1 MRIRRKLMLVLLG
14 LGAMTVLVTGYVA
27 YKRSEESLI
36 TAVKNQ
42 LTGLRRA
49 KGGQIEDY
57 FHTLQGQV
65 IAMSDDREMVEATR
79 QFQDAFRVLDRAP
92 LPTGERASVEGF
104 YSHQFLPKL
113 LSMIPL
119 RSRPEEYLPASN
131 GAIHLQYDYIV
142 ENPFPHDR
150 RMDLDEAAG
159 KDEYDRVHAKYHP
172 QLRKTVRKL
181 GYRDLYLIDYQN
193 GRILYSVAKE
203 PSFGTSL
210 ETGPYK
216 NSGLAKVFAES
227 KASDNSDAVF
237 FSDFESFEPA
247 LGAAAAFVASPI
259 WDGQERLGVLVF
271 QVSNAEFDRVVS
283 GNRDWERDG
292 LGKTGDTRIVGADF
306 VLRSNERGFI
316 ESPDRYFAETM
327 AMRKLSEDSKM
338 RTRVFGTT
346 ALQQDVRLPSVEMGL
361 DGKEGTI
368 IEFGLDDRQK
378 LVSFGPIRVLG
389 THWMMSSRMDLDEAL
404 APVYD
409 LRRRL
414 WRWGLAIALLTA
426 LAALA
431 LTRAIVRP
439 VETLLGAAQRV
450 GAGDLTVHVPV
461 TSKDELGQLSGTF
474 NKMVKDIRES
484 VDETHRQA
492 DELRKQQ
499 QFLKDSEAKFRTMYE
514 SSGDAMVLL
523 DETGFLDCNGAALV
537 FFGCRTR
544 EEFLSH
550 KLEDFSALQQSSGGD
565 SAELAQ
571 KIESAMQEGSHRFEW
586 TLRRADGTLFPADVL
601 MSKLE
606 LGGRQ
611 LLQGTIRDISERKQ
625 AEEAALRRGRY
636 DAMASDIGTAMVQEI
651 AFQQMLQRCA
661 AAVTHGLG
669 TALTCI
675 WTRDAQ
681 AGALELSAAAGDE
694 SMEVGEEFAHQIATL
709 SQPLETHLPQA
720 GKAPVYCCGYPL
732 LVGGR
737 VVGAIVTCGG
747 RALSKEDFGVFGQA
761 ATRIGLGIQRE
772 ETRGELEAAKL
783 KAEEATAL
791 KSMFL
796 ANMSHEI
803 RTPMNAIIGLSH
815 LALKTQLT
823 PKQRDYL
830 SKVHNAGT
838 SLLGIIN
845 DILDFSKIEAGKLDL
860 ETTQFQLDE
869 VISTV
874 TTITG
879 QKANEKGLEYLA
891 DVPSSVPQSLEG
903 DPLRLG
909 QIITN
914 LVNNAVK
921 FTDRGEVRV
930 KVEPLETTGDRV
942 KLQFSVKD
950 TGAGMTQEQ
959 ASRLFQPF
967 MQADMSTT
975 RKYGGTGLGLTI
987 CKRLVDM
994 MGGQI
999 WLESEK
1005 GVGSTFFFTA
1015 WLGLG
1020 SGVAR
1025 DKFHPPELQNLSV
1038 LVVDDNPAAREILSD
1053 ALADLSGRVDVVSSG
1068 LEALA
1073 AVRQHD
1079 DSDPYDVVFMDW
1091 RMPGMDGLEASRL
1104 IKQDRNL
1111 KKHPAVVMVTAFSN
1125 EEVREEAEK
1134 LKIEGFLLK
1143 PVTRSM
1149 LVDTLVSVF
1158 GGGGEDSRPAV
1169 AAADVHVENLRGIRV
1184 LLTEDNLINQQ
1195 IATELLESVGVR
1207 IEVANNGKEA
1217 VEKVMSGGIP
1227 SPFDA
1232 IFMDLQMPEMD
1243 GYQATARIRA
1253 DPRFATLPIIAM
1265 TAHALVEE
1273 RQRCLD
1279 AGMNDHVSKPID
1291 PDALFMT
1298 LGRWAKS
1305 REAKAGDFAES
1316 RVGGAP
1322 ANQDFP
1328 TQHETKAARGV
1339 TIPEIEGVDV
1349 QGGLHRVAG
1358 NERLYRNLLEQFAK
1372 KQGEAAG
1379 QIETALAS
1387 GDRKF
1392 AERVAHTVK
1401 GVSGNLGIE
1410 RLQASAER
1418 LEKAIREND
1427 AATTTALAEFGRL
1440 LGHQM
1445 GTIEQALAA
1454 TSAVEPDAGLDGPFN
1469 REAAG
1474 SALARLKA
1482 LLEASDADASE
1493 AFVTLERALGPKGVK
1508 PQLNAL
1514 GAAISDF
1521 DFDGALV
1528 KLGEIA
1534 GEFGADGEM
1543 VS

>member
-27 YKRSEESLI
+27 DKSSEQSLI
-36 TAVKNQ
+36 QAVENQ

-49 KGGQIEDY
+49 KAGQIEDY
-57 FHTLQGQV
+57 FHTLESQV
-65 IAMSDDREMVEATR
+65 VGMSDDRGMVEAMR
-79 QFQDAFRVLDRAP
+79 EFQDAFDKLDHTPVTA
-92 LPTGERASVEGF
+92 TEKAAVDAF
-104 YSHQFLPKL
+104 YRDQFLPKL
-113 LSMIPL
+113 KSMIPL
-119 RSRPEEYLPASN
+119 RSKPEDYIPAVN
-131 GAIHLQYDYIV
+131 GATHLQYSYIV
-142 ENPFPHDR
+142 ENPFSRER
-150 RMDLDEAAG
+150 RKDFNEGAA
-159 KDEYDRVHAKYHP
+159 KTEYDRLHAKYHP
-172 QLRKTVRKL
+172 QLRKTAEDF
-181 GYRDLYLIDYQN
+181 GFRDFYLIDYRT
-193 GRILYSVAKE
+193 GRILYSVAKQ
-203 PSFGTSL
+203 PGFGTSL

-216 NSGLAKVFAES
+216 NSGLAKVFSEA
-227 KASDNSDAVF
+227 KASDDTDAVF

-283 GNRDWERDG
+283 GNRNWERDG

-316 ESPDRYFAETM
+316 ENPERYFAMNMLKRRMSDVTV
-327 AMRKLSEDSKM
+327 M
-338 RTRVFGTT
+338 RTRAFGTT
-346 ALQQDVRLPSVEMGL
+346 ALQQEVRLPSVEMGL
-361 DGKEGTI
+361 AGKEGTI
-368 IEFGLDDRQK
+368 IEQGHDDHQK
-378 LVSFGPIRVLG
+378 LVSYGPMSVLG
-389 THWMMSSRMDLDEAL
+389 THWMMSSRIDLDEAL

-426 LAALA
+426 LAALG

-439 VETLLGAAQRV
+439 VEKLLRAAQKV

-474 NKMVKDIRES
+474 NTMVKDIREK

-499 QFLKDSEAKFRTMYE
+499 QFLKDSESKFRTMYE

-523 DETGFLDCNGAALV
+523 DETGFLDCNSAALS
-537 FFGCRTR
+537 FFGSRTR

-550 KLEDFSALQQSSGGD
+550 KLEDFSAPQQSFGTDGGD
-565 SAELAQ
+565 LTKRIS
-571 KIESAMQEGSHRFEW
+571 SAMLEGSHRFEW

-606 LGGRQ
+606 LAGRQ

-625 AEEAALRRGRY
+625 AEEAALRRARY
-636 DAMASDIGTAMVQEI
+636 DAMASDIGTAMVEEGEFEHLLEQ
-651 AFQQMLQRCA
+651 CS
-661 AAVTHGLG
+661 AAVTRGLCSD
-669 TALTCI
+669 LTRI
-675 WTRDAQ
+675 WTRDAETGALQLLASAGERMQ
-681 AGALELSAAAGDE
+681 AGEDLASEIALANQPRQSHAYQ
-694 SMEVGEEFAHQIATL
+694 VG
-709 SQPLETHLPQA
+709 QA
-720 GKAPVYCCGYPL
+720 SIYCSGYPL
-732 LVGGR
+732 LVGER
-737 VVGAIVTCGG
+737 VVGVIVTCGKA
-747 RALSKEDFGVFGQA
+747 ALSKEDFNMLGQA
-761 ATRIGLGIQRE
+761 ATRIGLGIQRK
-772 ETRGELEAAKL
+772 ETRDELEAAKL

-823 PKQRDYL
+823 PKQRDYI

-874 TTITG
+874 TTVTG

-891 DVPSSVPQSLEG
+891 DVPGSVPQYLVG

-930 KVEPLETTGDRV
+930 KAELLETTGDRV

-950 TGAGMTQEQ
+950 TGAGMTAEQ
-959 ASRLFQPF
+959 SARLFQPF

-1005 GVGSTFFFTA
+1005 GVGSIFFFTV

-1020 SGVAR
+1020 SGVMR
-1025 DKFHPPELQNLSV
+1025 DKFHPPELQNLAV

-1068 LEALA
+1068 AEAIA
-1073 AVRQHD
+1073 AVKQHD
-1079 DSDPYDVVFMDW
+1079 GTDPYDVIFMDW

-1104 IKQDRNL
+1104 IKQDTRL
-1111 KKHPAVVMVTAFSN
+1111 KKTPAVVMVTAFSN
-1125 EEVREEAEK
+1125 EEVREEAER

-1158 GGGGEDSRPAV
+1158 GTGDEEARPTV
-1169 AAADVHVENLRGIRV
+1169 EAADLHAENLRGVRV

-1195 IATELLESVGVR
+1195 IAMELLDSVGVMV
-1207 IEVANNGKEA
+1207 EVANNGKEA
-1217 VEKVMSGGIP
+1217 VEKVMAGGVP

-1232 IFMDLQMPEMD
+1232 VFMDLQMPEMD
-1243 GYQATARIRA
+1243 GYQATGLIRA

-1273 RQRCLD
+1273 RQRCID

-1298 LGRWAKS
+1298 LSRWAKPPARDVS
-1305 REAKAGDFAES
+1305 AASGNTIPLAKPAAASAE
-1316 RVGGAP
+1316 
-1322 ANQDFP
+1322 
-1328 TQHETKAARGV
+1328 TV
-1339 TIPEIEGVDV
+1339 TIPEIEGIDIE
-1349 QGGLHRVAG
+1349 GGLHRVAG
-1358 NERLYRNLLEQFAK
+1358 NKRLYRNLMEQFAK
-1372 KQGEAAG
+1372 KQGQAAAE
-1379 QIETALAS
+1379 ITVALS
-1387 GDRKF
+1387 IGDRQL

-1401 GVSGNLGIE
+1401 GVAGNLGIT
-1410 RLQASAER
+1410 QVQTSAER
-1418 LEKAIREND
+1418 LERAIREKD
-1427 AATTTALAEFGRL
+1427 SISGVLAEFEGL
-1440 LGHQM
+1440 LGRQVAA
-1445 GTIEQALAA
+1445 IEQALDAA
-1454 TSAVEPDAGLDGPFN
+1454 PLATPPVKTDAPFN
-1469 REAAG
+1469 RDEAIA
-1474 SALARLKA
+1474 ALARLKA
-1482 LLEASDADASE
+1482 LLKASDGDASE
-1493 AFVTLERALGPKGVK
+1493 AFVRLEATFAGRVPAALLKALGE
-1508 PQLNAL
+1508 
-1514 GAAISDF
+1514 AINNF
-1521 DFDGALV
+1521 DFDGALA
-1528 KLGEIA
+1528 KLGELA
-1534 GEFGADGEM
+1534 HESGVEGEPA
-1543 VS
+1543 